1 MHVPADALLQ
11 IVDCFADLRFYRSY
25 AKELKGLESDPR
37 LRPRLGAML
46 RSLFEAHGI
55 AFSATHLDKHKY
67 TGPYLSSGEGISF
80 RNFQIRRL
88 LEWHF
93 CRHRPTGDEYEIV
106 VDRFTHSSSQ
116 VDGLRRYLNDN
127 WRLPSF
133 YAVTAVDSRYVEA
146 IQVADLAL
154 RLFRGKYLDAV
165 PAYQALDLSFVA
177 AREVTQMSRDWKP

>member
-1 MHVPADALLQ
+1 MHVPAESLPR
-11 IVDCFADLRFYRSY
+11 IVDCFAELRFYRTHG
-25 AKELKGLESDPR
+25 KELKGLESDPK
-37 LRPRLGAML
+37 LRPRLVTML
-46 RSLFEAHGI
+46 DCLVRADEV
-55 AFSATHLDKHKY
+55 AFSATHLDKNNY
-67 TGPYLSSGEGISF
+67 SGPYLIAGEGLRF

-93 CRHRPTGDEYEIV
+93 SRHAATNDEYEIV

-146 IQVADLAL
+146 VQVADLAL
-154 RLFRGKYLDAV
+154 RLYRGKHIDRV
-165 PAYQALDLSFVA
+165 PAYLALDLSFVA
-177 AREVTQMSRDWKP
+177 ARDVTNMSRDWRP

>member
-1 MHVPADALLQ
+1 MLL
-11 IVDCFADLRFYRSY
+11 C
-25 AKELKGLESDPR
+25 
-37 LRPRLGAML
+37 
-46 RSLFEAHGI
+46 LFDTYGI
-55 AFSATHLDKHKY
+55 AFSATHLDKQKY
-67 TGPYLSSGEGISF
+67 TGPYLLSGEGIRF

-93 CRHRPTGDEYEIV
+93 SRHRPTGDEYEIV

-146 IQVADLAL
+146 IQVADRAL
-154 RLFRGKYLDAV
+154 RLYRGKHIDAV
-165 PAYQALDLSFVA
+165 PVYQALDLSFVA
-177 AREVTQMSRDWKP
+177 AREVTEMTRDWKP